1 MKDRPW
7 IWIVLLLVVMMSA
20 AVAKV
25 VVAVRHAP
33 QTVPLEHG
41 R

>member
-7 IWIVLLLVVMMSA
+7 IWLVLLLVVMMGAS
-20 AVAKV
+20 VAKV
-25 VVAVRHAP
+25 VVAVKHAP
-33 QTVPLEHG
+33 ASVPLEHG